1 MLGIVTVDDI
11 LDVAEEEATEDI
23 QLGVAV
29 NPLEST
35 YSSTLP
41 IELFRKRIGWLLI
54 LILVN
59 LISAAVI
66 SNYEEHLLE
75 YITLA
80 LFMPLVIASGGIV
93 GLNRL
98 RSWFEP
104 SQQAICNHVI
114 GYQPCL
120 KKYWLVFSWG

>member
-1 MLGIVTVDDI
+1 MIKKYDVNALPVLDSDGVLVGIVTVDDI

-23 QLGVAV
+23 QLGAAVA
-29 NPLEST
+29 PLESS
-35 YSSTLP
+35 YSSTNA

-66 SNYEEHLLE
+66 SNYEEQLIE

-93 GLNRL
+93 VLNL
-98 RSWFEP
+98 RP
-104 SQQAICNHVI
+104 
-114 GYQPCL
+114 
-120 KKYWLVFSWG
+120 